1 MKPNLFLVFT
11 FIGCAEASNILNT
24 PIVDASAFR
33 VTQFATG
40 LSLPNS
46 VIKAKDGSILAL
58 TSDGFF
64 GNTKVVRFQDSN
76 FDGVADGPA
85 QTLYTGFGTGVGT
98 QIRQADK
105 LLYIG
110 EFGSSSI
117 TALSPGALSSDPLTS
132 LGSLQFQYPNGHYH
146 PTAGIAVRQ
155 TPGIQGSVDLVFNI
169 GSQFND
175 QLSTDKVTVS
185 GFGLAPTAL
194 DGDSLYIITINES
207 GATPV
212 ASNLRQI
219 ATGIRNV
226 YGLAFHPASGDLYFA
241 DNAIDENN
249 LTNFTEPLQA
259 DELNRIPSANLGVNI
274 LRFGYPDCYD
284 AYRTDVPV
292 GGPAC
297 NGVTDSLI
305 NFQPVPNTVSGFRSE
320 GPTEIA
326 FSPSLFPN
334 LYKNGIFVGF
344 SGGTGPNGTNNQN
357 PLVFVNSAFNSLTHF
372 IESGTIGNI
381 LGVYSTDD
389 SLFISDWGGTSI
401 YQITAINPVP
411 EPVTFGLI
419 ATALA
424 LGFRYYRRI

>member
-1 MKPNLFLVFT
+1 MKFAVLCLLT
-11 FIGCAEASNILNT
+11 FIGCAEASSILNT
-24 PIVDASAFR
+24 PAIDASAFR

-40 LSLPNS
+40 LPLPNS

-64 GNTKVVRFQDSN
+64 GNTRVVRLQDSN

-85 QTLYTGFGTGVGT
+85 QTLYTGAGTGVGT

-105 LLYIG
+105 LVYIG

-117 TALSPGALSSDPLTS
+117 TALSPGASASDPLTS
-132 LGSLQFQYPNGHYH
+132 LGSLQFQYPAGHAH

-155 TPGIQGSVDLVFNI
+155 TPGSPGSVDLVFNI
-169 GSQFND
+169 GSQFNN

-194 DGDSLYIITINES
+194 DGDSLYMVTINES
-207 GATPV
+207 GASPI

-226 YGLAFHPASGDLYFA
+226 YGMAFHPVSGDLYFA
-241 DNAIDENN
+241 DNAIDEDNP
-249 LTNFTEPLQA
+249 TNFTQPLQA
-259 DELNRIPSANLGVNI
+259 DELNRIPSADLGVNI
-274 LRFGYPDCYD
+274 LRFGYPNCYD
-284 AYRTDVPV
+284 AYRTYLPV

-297 NGVTDSLI
+297 TGVTDSLI
-305 NFQPVPNTVSGFRSE
+305 NFQPVPNTLSGFRSE

-334 LYKNGIFVGF
+334 LYRNGIFVGF
-344 SGGTGPNGTNNQN
+344 SGGTGPNGTNDQN
-357 PLVFVNSAFNSLTHF
+357 PLVFVNSAFDSLTHF

-381 LGVYSTDD
+381 LGVYATDD
-389 SLFISDWGGTSI
+389 SLFISDWGGTNI

-411 EPVTFGLI
+411 EPSTFGLI
-419 ATALA
+419 AIALA
-424 LGFRYYRRI
+424 LGFRFSARR